1 MYVYIYI
8 YIYTYITVACK
19 FILLLIWKF
28 LKQNKN
34 LEIKKKRDLTILTIS
49 SISAFGIISFCCIT
63 QTRA

>member
-8 YIYTYITVACK
+8 TVAYK
-19 FILLLIWKF
+19 FISLLIWKF

-34 LEIKKKRDLTILTIS
+34 LEIKKKKRDLTILTIS
-49 SISAFGIISFCCIT
+49 YISAFGIISFCCIT